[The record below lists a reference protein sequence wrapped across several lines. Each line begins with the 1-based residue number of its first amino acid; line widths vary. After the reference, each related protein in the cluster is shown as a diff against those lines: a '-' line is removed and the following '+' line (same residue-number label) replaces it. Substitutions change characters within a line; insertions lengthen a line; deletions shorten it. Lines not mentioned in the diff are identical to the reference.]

1 MANRSPLF
9 IDDGNKVSVD
19 DTIAIPESA
28 AAVVPSNTT
37 TFTDNVTCLYIAV
50 QGDLAVEMLGGQQVV
65 LGGVLGW
72 VPLKVRKVLATGTT
86 ADGIVRFW

>member
-9 IDDGNKVSVD
+9 VDDGNKVSVD

-37 TFTDNVTCLYIAV
+37 VFTQNVTCLYVGV
-50 QGDLAVEMLGGQQVV
+50 QGDLAVEMLTGEQVV
-65 LGGVLGW
+65 LAGIMGW
-72 VPLKVRKVLATGTT
+72 VPIKVRKVLATATT
-86 ADGIVRFW
+86 ADAIVRFW